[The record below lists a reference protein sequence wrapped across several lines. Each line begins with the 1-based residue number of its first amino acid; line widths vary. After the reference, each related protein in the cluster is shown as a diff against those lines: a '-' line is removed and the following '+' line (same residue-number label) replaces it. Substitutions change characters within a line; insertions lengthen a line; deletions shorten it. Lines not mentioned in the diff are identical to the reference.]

1 MSLINT
7 KIKPFK
13 NQAFKNGEFIEVT
26 EKDTEG
32 RWSVFFFYPADFTFV
47 CPTELG
53 DVADHY
59 EELQK
64 LGVDVYSVSTD
75 THFTHKAWHSSSETI
90 AKIKYAMIGDP
101 TGALTRNFD
110 NMREDEGLADRATFV
125 VDPQGIIQAIEV
137 TAEGIGRDASDLL
150 RKIKA
155 AQYVASH
162 PAKFARLNG
171 KKVKRLW
178 LRLWTWSAKSK
189 FPSPFTQL
197 LRWRRLLTPVTY

>member
-137 TAEGIGRDASDLL
+137 TAEISAVMRLTCCVKSKRRSTL
-150 RKIKA
+150 RLT
-155 AQYVASH
+155 Q
-162 PAKFARLNG
+162 AKSARRNG
-171 KKVKRLW
+171 KKAKRRW
-178 LRLWTWSAKSK
+178 L
-189 FPSPFTQL
+189 L
-197 LRWRRLLTPVTY
+197 L